1 MSCFNGFARGLKTWL
16 VPFSGRLG
24 TMGCVLTAFN
34 PDVRPPSNALRRGT
48 VTTGSARG
56 LKTWLVT
63 AFRQGFALWHVL
75 FNSLQLGHLAAPIP
89 SRQDLLLRLSNLCVF
104 ARRFWRCGGAFSHFV
119 GHGKTSSLV
128 LPSASLSCFLNLP
141 LRFLARFSRWSLV
154 FALNAPGSLR

>member
-34 PDVRPPSNALRRGT
+34 PDVWPPSNALRRGT

-89 SRQDLLLRLSNLCVF
+89 SRQGLLLRLSNLCVF
-104 ARRFWRCGGAFSHFV
+104 ALSPLLGASKLGFSPF
-119 GHGKTSSLV
+119 GQ
-128 LPSASLSCFLNLP
+128 A
-141 LRFLARFSRWSLV
+141 LAHWAV
-154 FALNAPGSLR
+154 F